1 MSTLKGL
8 FSLPC
13 FSFALILKT
22 TLEMRLKEK
31 LYNSVLFLE
40 CQCLQCSAV
49 QCIVQGS
56 VENVARRL
64 GKCRSDRRMQ
74 IPCMV
79 LIIEDVVFHV
89 FLLLGFA
96 LDSAECAYALTGAA
110 TVRLHLIIPSPH
122 SGLQLERESHR
133 HDSYPQVVPSD
144 HFHFP
149 S

>member
-1 MSTLKGL
+1 MYAFVTTQDFNMNRSVYNCTLKEL

-13 FSFALILKT
+13 LRLALILKT
-22 TLEMRLKEK
+22 TLEMRLQEK

-49 QCIVQGS
+49 QGS
-56 VENVARRL
+56 VQNVARRL

-79 LIIEDVVFHV
+79 LIIDDVVFHV

-96 LDSAECAYALTGAA
+96 LVQSVHWL
-110 TVRLHLIIPSPH
+110 VLVQRLST
-122 SGLQLERESHR
+122 
-133 HDSYPQVVPSD
+133 
-144 HFHFP
+144 
-149 S
+149 

>member
-1 MSTLKGL
+1 MNVTTQDLNMNRSVYIEGVV
-8 FSLPC
+8 FLPC
-13 FSFALILKT
+13 FSSALILKT

-49 QCIVQGS
+49 QGS
-56 VENVARRL
+56 VQNVARRL

-96 LDSAECAYALTGAA
+96 LVQCALADAA
-110 TVRLHLIIPSPH
+110 SVRLHLIIPSPH
-122 SGLQLERESHR
+122 SGFWAA
-133 HDSYPQVVPSD
+133 DGA
-144 HFHFP
+144 
-149 S
+149 